1 MLKALQTLLKDD
13 IMQFVQ
19 MKEYKDY
26 YRKEEHRQLEESLRR
41 AAAACEEEQCRE
53 KLKN

>member
-13 IMQFVQ
+13 IIQLVQ

-26 YRKEEHRQLEESLRR
+26 LRKEEHRQLEESLRLMSK
-41 AAAACEEEQCRE
+41 A
-53 KLKN
+53 L